1 MKGVISMSG
10 KKMYSTELKLEM
22 AQYYITV
29 PFNIEKTGDVNYAKR
44 I

>member
-1 MKGVISMSG
+1 MSSWGAISFSCII
-10 KKMYSTELKLEM
+10 LIWEM
-22 AQYYITV
+22 VQYYITV